1 MNIYHLLD
9 WRLINLAAPFIGLAS
24 CAYLLFSHKTCTK
37 RIAVSTAV
45 SLSIM
50 FWLMLTWADWGS
62 LVFVASYQTMWARV
76 LLLIISTL
84 IAYELRHYTR
94 LNRFMRAKN
103 TQLRK
108 EKQQLQITVS
118 KLRKQLTTKENYDE

>member
-1 MNIYHLLD
+1 MNIYSLLD
-9 WRLINLAAPFIGLAS
+9 WRLINLAVPFIGLVS

-45 SLSIM
+45 ALSIM

-62 LVFVASYQTMWARV
+62 MTFVASYQTMWARV
-76 LLLIISTL
+76 LLLIISML
-84 IAYELRHYTR
+84 VAYELRHYTR

-103 TQLRK
+103 IQLQK
-108 EKQQLQITVS
+108 EKRQLQITIS
-118 KLRKQLTTKENYDE
+118 KLKTELINKDKL